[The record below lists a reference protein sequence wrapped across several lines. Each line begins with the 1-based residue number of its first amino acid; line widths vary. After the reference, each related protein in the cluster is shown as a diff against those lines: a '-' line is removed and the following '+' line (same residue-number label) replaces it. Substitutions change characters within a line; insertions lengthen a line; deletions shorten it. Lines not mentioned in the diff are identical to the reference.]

1 MKLRTERKQAKS
13 ANGEEKNTQLNRFT
27 ARYAGFGIK
36 GFTVELVKGE
46 REGRGGSAGIVAGFG
61 ALQQDPLSLHTLE
74 CHLSDMLVS
83 A

>member
-1 MKLRTERKQAKS
+1 MGKKK
-13 ANGEEKNTQLNRFT
+13 TQLNRFT

-36 GFTVELVKGE
+36 GFRMELVKGE
-46 REGRGGSAGIVAGFG
+46 KEGRGGNVGIVAGFG